1 MNRTLLASLALAGL
15 IGGGAA
21 VTATTAPAAAAVTI
35 DAQFYGAPPP
45 PPAPPAP
52 GPWVGAHRVYGRI
65 VDSQPYFIS
74 VRAGDQVVAVRMHTG
89 TEILPTGT
97 TLVRGMRVG
106 VDGDWDDRGNFRAYR
121 IVLR

>member
-1 MNRTLLASLALAGL
+1 MNRTFLASLALAGI

-21 VTATTAPAAAAVTI
+21 TLGTTAPAAAAVII

-45 PPAPPAP
+45 PPAPAP
-52 GPWVGAHRVYGRI
+52 GPFVGAHRVYGRI
-65 VDSQPYFIS
+65 VDSQPYFIA
-74 VRAGDQVVAVRMHTG
+74 VRAGDQVVAVRMHSG

-106 VDGDWDDRGNFRAYR
+106 VDGDWDDHGNFRAYR